1 MSKEHKDTIRIRII
15 STAFSVLA
23 LAVFKPFGLKIWQ
36 GNVYL
41 HLSAIFVLGFM
52 VCLLSDAVMRY
63 IVRMPCDK
71 DDIIHLIRRNLYFQ
85 IINTVLESLMICMYR
100 HFMLSDLIPAN
111 HLSWGNFF
119 ETLIIIAF
127 CSFAIGLYW
136 RFKFRS
142 KYLAMEL
149 EETQMLNEQLKELQQ
164 ATDKQ
169 SKEAERISGDKSTSS
184 PHTGS
189 EGISCPQS
197 IMLTGTTS
205 ESVALD
211 VSDLL
216 YVEAVGNYVKVCHL
230 RDGSLNVDML
240 RATSH
245 QIEDELKPY
254 PMIVRCHRAFL
265 VNLAKVRKVVSKA
278 GKMQLI
284 IEHSQEPVPV
294 SRSNITHI
302 KAAVL
307 KK

>member
-1 MSKEHKDTIRIRII
+1 MSKGQKETIRIRII
-15 STAFSVLA
+15 SVAFSVMA

-63 IVRMPCDK
+63 IVRMSCDK

-111 HLSWGNFF
+111 HLSLGNFF

-216 YVEAVGNYVKVCHL
+216 YVEAVGNYVKVHYL
-230 RDGSLNVDML
+230 RDGQVMADML

-245 QIEDELKPY
+245 QIEEELHPY

-265 VNLAKVRKVVSKA
+265 VNLSQVRQVVCKS

>member
-1 MSKEHKDTIRIRII
+1 MSKGHQDTIRIRII

-23 LAVFKPFGLKIWQ
+23 LAVFKPFGLESWQ
-36 GNVYL
+36 GYIYL
-41 HLSAIFVLGFM
+41 HLPSIFVLGVL
-52 VCLLSDAVMRY
+52 VCLLSDGVMKY
-63 IVRMPCDK
+63 IVRMPHNEG
-71 DDIIHLIRRNLYFQ
+71 DISYLIRRNLVFQ
-85 IINTVLESLMICMYR
+85 IINTVLESLMICLYR
-100 HFMLSDLIPAN
+100 HLMLSDLIPAN
-111 HLSWGNFF
+111 RLSWSNFF
-119 ETLIIIAF
+119 GTLIIIAF

-142 KYLAMEL
+142 KYLAKEL
-149 EETQMLNEQLKELQQ
+149 EETQMLNEHLQELQQ
-164 ATDKQ
+164 TAVRQ
-169 SKEAERISGDKSTSS
+169 SKETQRILVGESTSS
-184 PHTGS
+184 LHTGS

-216 YVEAVGNYVKVCHL
+216 YVEAVGNYVKVHYL
-230 RDGSLNVDML
+230 RDGQVMADML

-245 QIEDELKPY
+245 QIEEELHPY

-265 VNLAKVRKVVSKA
+265 VNLSQVRQVVCKS
-278 GKMQLI
+278 GKMQLV
-284 IEHSQEPVPV
+284 IEHSQDLIPV

-302 KAAVL
+302 KEAVL

>member
-23 LAVFKPFGLKIWQ
+23 LAVFKPFGLEIWQ